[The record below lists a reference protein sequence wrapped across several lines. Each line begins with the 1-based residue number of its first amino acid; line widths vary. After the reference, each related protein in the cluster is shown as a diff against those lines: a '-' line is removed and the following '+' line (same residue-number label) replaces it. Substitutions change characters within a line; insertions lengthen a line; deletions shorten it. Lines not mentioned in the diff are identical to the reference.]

1 MSASPAR
8 GSERHVLAATPTC
21 FFGYDPWTAYRYFPR
36 AGIRYVEVVAFAPAL
51 GISAGLTTFAPE
63 SLDARNVQAL
73 LERLKS
79 LQLTPLTVDA
89 FCDPLDPAQMQALL
103 RRIDFAQQLGARFLL
118 GDVSP
123 DAETGERR
131 KKLVTALRWLGDYA
145 SERGVCIALE
155 THEGLTRNGKLAR
168 GLLDEVDHP
177 AVGFNYDTGNIYF
190 YNEGI
195 DPAEDIKHVAER
207 VIHVHLKDTRGGK
220 NQWQFCALGEG
231 RVNFPQVLAALDAA
245 GYDGPYSLE
254 IEGMEGEDLTREQHL
269 ERIVRSIEYLRKI
282 GLQF

>member
-1 MSASPAR
+1 MPASSPPQPK
-8 GSERHVLAATPTC
+8 RHILAATPTC
-21 FFGYDPWTAYRYFPR
+21 FFGFDPWTAYRYFPR

-51 GISAGLTTFAPE
+51 GIKAGLTTFAPE
-63 SLDARNVQAL
+63 SMDARDVHL
-73 LERLKS
+73 FRERLEG

-123 DAETGERR
+123 DAQTRERR
-131 KKLVTALRWLGDYA
+131 RTLVNALRWLGDYA
-145 SERGVCIALE
+145 SERGVRIALE
-155 THEGLTRNGKLAR
+155 THDGLTRNGKLAR
-168 GLLDEVDHP
+168 GLLDEVDHA
-177 AVGFNYDTGNIYF
+177 AVGFNYDTGNICY

-195 DPAEDIKHVAER
+195 DPAEDIREVAER
-207 VIHVHLKDTRGGK
+207 VIHVHLKDTQGGK
-220 NQWQFCALGEG
+220 NQWQFCALGDG
-231 RVNFPQVLAALDAA
+231 RVNFPQVIAALDAV
-245 GYDGPYSLE
+245 GYEGPYSLE

-269 ERIVRSIEYLRKI
+269 QRIVRSVEYLRRI